1 MKISILVVSLNAGD
15 ALLAT
20 VNSILKQKNAEFE
33 VVVKDGGSTDGSI
46 AQLPQDERMRIYIN
60 QDTGIYDAMN
70 QAIQYA
76 QGEYAMYLNC
86 GDVFYNDTVLADV
99 TEVLKADV
107 ASSQKKRV
115 YYGDCYTVN
124 RDYILRYPDVFDDYV
139 CFTKVLCH
147 QATVYPTSLL
157 KSRAF
162 ATEYKI
168 AADYEYYVYAY
179 KNGYQL
185 VHIPVVI
192 ARYEGNGASETTKNR
207 RLALNERKRALK
219 RYFLRKD
226 YQKTWWKTQLHG
238 AGIKHMLLCVDWFY
252 PIYQKIAE
260 KYYAHDRQGG
270 GNNST

>member
-86 GDVFYNDTVLADV
+86 GDLFYNDTVLADV

-207 RLALNERKRALK
+207 RLALDEREKILK
-219 RYFLRKD
+219 THFNASAYRKMWIRL
-226 YQKTWWKTQLHG
+226 QFR
-238 AGIKHMLLCVDWFY
+238 GIGLKHMLIRVGWFY
-252 PIYQKIAE
+252 PIY
-260 KYYAHDRQGG
+260 KYFAKLVYRQ
-270 GNNST
+270 